1 MSSLFPFID
10 SKPIEKSTATL
21 PIYRE
26 VAWDFEKNIPLME
39 NGGFKIIEG
48 IEAIKTW
55 VWKSLNTGRY
65 RYLIYSWDFGNELDS
80 LIGQAYTPS
89 YTIAETARY
98 IKEALLINSYIK
110 GIQIL
115 DSTFKDGKLTADIK
129 INTIYGEGQV
139 KYINV

>member
-1 MSSLFPFID
+1 MSRLFPFID

-21 PIYRE
+21 PLYKE
-26 VAWDFEKNIPLME
+26 VAWDFQKNIPLIE
-39 NGGFKIIEG
+39 NGDFKFVEG

-65 RYLIYSWDFGNELDS
+65 KYIIYSWDYGSELDS

-89 YTIAETARY
+89 YTTAETVRY
-98 IKEALLINSYIK
+98 IKEALLINPYINN
-110 GIQIL
+110 IQIMG
-115 DSTFKDGKLTADIK
+115 STFKDGKLTADIK

-139 KYINV
+139 NYVNV

>member
-10 SKPIEKSTATL
+10 SKPIEKSTETL

-26 VAWDFEKNIPLME
+26 VAWNFENNIPIME
-39 NGGFKIIEG
+39 NGSFKIVEG

-55 VWKSLNTGRY
+55 IWKSLNTERY
-65 RYLIYSWDFGNELDS
+65 KYLIYSWDFGHELDS
-80 LIGQAYTPS
+80 LIGKSYTPS
-89 YTIAETARY
+89 YTSAETIRY
-98 IKEALLINSYIK
+98 IKEALLINPYIK
-110 GIQIL
+110 NIDIIT
-115 DSTFKDGKLTADIK
+115 STFKDGKLIADIK